1 MIREQTEARPSADLL
16 SFIAD
21 DRAVVIYR
29 PRWNT
34 FTGGMAQTVLLQQI
48 IYWWIKN
55 GRRPFYKFARPCA
68 HRLYRPGDSWE
79 EELSVQ
85 RREFE
90 NARGGVSARTHGQLD
105 PTALVSYWTD
115 AQRVTWYALNESL
128 LLDHLAALYPPADVG
143 LQLPLPDLMDETSI
157 RSNGRN
163 VHQPSPAAEELMD
176 ETSIRTNVPNVHL
189 LMDETYIGSNGRNV
203 HPLITENK
211 TTSETTPQTPPAAA
225 AAEPPATPLPAAAAA
240 ADPLQPILDWI
251 GFDDTL
257 QPKERAGMTVSDLLG
272 WAYWARLKQAEPGSR
287 IVNPVGWMR
296 SQWRGGRPLRADILR
311 LARGWLLLDDD
322 GRANLLD
329 RLEWAND
336 YDGHADSDF
345 ERDFPDIPPA
355 LAAAVHTATGGV
367 LGPPSLMPP
376 PPPPADP
383 REPRRAAHVAPRPP
397 VPQAT
402 ILWRDALDELEMQM
416 TKAVFTAY
424 LHGTTAY
431 LDGDELTVHVR
442 SPYAAAHLAER
453 LHDLVTRTVNARAGR
468 PITVTYEAPAAQPEV
483 QHG

>member
-48 IYWWIKN
+48 VYWWIKN

-90 NARGGVSARTHGQLD
+90 NARHGVSARTHGQLD

-128 LLDHLAALYPPADVG
+128 LLDRLAALYPPADVG

-176 ETSIRTNVPNVHL
+176 ETSIRTNVSNVHL

-211 TTSETTPQTPPAAA
+211 TTPETTPQTPPSS
-225 AAEPPATPLPAAAAA
+225 AAEPSAPPGGGGDVPT
-240 ADPLQPILDWI
+240 ILGWV
-251 GFDDTL
+251 GFTDRLND
-257 QPKERAGMTVSDLLG
+257 KERAILDPPTALAWAYFIYLEEAKPTRPKNAVGLARSRWRAGSTPPDDLLALAQS
-272 WAYWARLKQAEPGSR
+272 WLALTDDSR
-287 IVNPVGWMR
+287 
-296 SQWRGGRPLRADILR
+296 RA
-311 LARGWLLLDDD
+311 LLERVAFAAQFGTDDDLDDD
-322 GRANLLD
+322 
-329 RLEWAND
+329 
-336 YDGHADSDF
+336 
-345 ERDFPDIPPA
+345 FPGLPV
-355 LAAAVHTATGGV
+355 AAAIAVYRATAGE
-367 LGPPSLMPP
+367 LAPPSLTPVREATVAAIAEVRAVPP
-376 PPPPADP
+376 PGPSL
-383 REPRRAAHVAPRPP
+383 
-397 VPQAT
+397 AT
-402 ILWRDALDELEMQM
+402 RNSSLWKDALAELKMQM
-416 TKAVFTAY
+416 TRATFTTW
-424 LHGTTAY
+424 LQGTTAA
-431 LDGDELTVHVR
+431 LDGDTLTVHVR
-442 SPYAAAHLAER
+442 NVHAIDWLENR
-453 LHDLVTRTVNARAGR
+453 LHDLIQRTVNALAGR
-468 PITVTYEAPAAQPEV
+468 PLTIHYEVCQ
-483 QHG
+483 